1 MTRTIHCGSC
11 GGSGYRMGSF
21 GDIEC
26 IDCSGEGQW
35 EVGPEEGDT
44 GITLAEWNEALTEV
58 HGDPFKNRRAA

>member
-11 GGSGYRMGSF
+11 NGSGYFAGTY

-35 EVGPEEGDT
+35 EVEPEEGV
-44 GITLAEWNEALTEV
+44 TLAEWNEALTEV